1 MDIDPGEIKTEW
13 PDLRPNSK
21 LALYSAHDTTIMALL
36 ASLGALA
43 FTPGE
48 NPPYASM
55 FIIEL
60 YEMTIPDG
68 EDTQMKELYP
78 SRMAF
83 RLIYNGEVKT
93 PKISGCPPMRDICD
107 VDILILHVFEFSDLS
122 SFDEI
127 CKVQAT
133 ILDPEPEAENDFK
146 RHESLN
152 IFEFTFTVM
161 MSAWAGAM
169 VMYVCMNKSARRST
183 MEPEHRHLELTEV
196 DGNMR
201 HPGGTQS
208 SLYETAQTS
217 PEATII

>member
-1 MDIDPGEIKTEW
+1 MEIDTTEIKTEW
-13 PDLRPNSK
+13 PDLRPNSR
-21 LALYSAHDTTIMALL
+21 LALYFAHDTTIMALL
-36 ASLGALA
+36 ASLGPLA

-60 YEMTIPDG
+60 YEMNIPDG
-68 EDTQMKELYP
+68 QDTQFEELYP

-93 PKISGCPPMRDICD
+93 PKISGCPPTRDICD
-107 VDILILHVFEFSDLS
+107 VEMLILHVFEFSDLS

-127 CKVQAT
+127 CKVQAPVF
-133 ILDPEPEAENDFK
+133 DPEPEEENDFG

-152 IFEFTFTVM
+152 VFEFTFTVL
-161 MSAWAGAM
+161 MSAWLGALI
-169 VMYVCMNKSARRST
+169 MYFCMNKSARRRS
-183 MEPEHRHLELTEV
+183 MEPEHCHLELTEV
-196 DGNMR
+196 DADMR
-201 HPGGTQS
+201 HPGGTHS